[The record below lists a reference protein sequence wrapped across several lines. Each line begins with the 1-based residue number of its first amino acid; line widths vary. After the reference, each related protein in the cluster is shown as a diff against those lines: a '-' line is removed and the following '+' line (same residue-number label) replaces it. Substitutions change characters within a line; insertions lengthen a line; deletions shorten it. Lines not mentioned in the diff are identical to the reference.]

1 MRSDVKKAIAKSHE
15 FYGYDPRK
23 VKAVRIDDWPTA
35 LVELGG
41 CAAVNY
47 VSDKFDGELT
57 EYVHRFGKNCVLYL
71 AVPRPKR
78 SKNMLI
84 ILGNFKV
91 NADGIV
97 G

>member
-1 MRSDVKKAIAKSHE
+1 MHSDVKKAIAKSHE

-23 VKAVRIDDWPTA
+23 VELVTIDNWPTA
-35 LVELGG
+35 LVCLGG

-47 VSDKFDGELT
+47 VNDKWDGELT
-57 EYVHRFGKNCVLYL
+57 EYVHRFGKNSVLYL
-71 AVPRPKR
+71 AVPKPKR
-78 SKNMLI
+78 GKNMLI